1 MFPRSKAILNFAARS
16 WEQFLLPK
24 YSRKC
29 FQNFEASMF
38 IIVSLWGEA
47 LEPSRRM
54 NFAGR

>member
-1 MFPRSKAILNFAARS
+1 MFPRSKAILHFAARS

-47 LEPSRRM
+47 SRRM